1 MSTEAAACSGAADA
15 RRPRASHCRVLWQAC
30 ASDIGAGAE
39 AALESGATDSNK
51 NSTELSMTT
60 FRLSALALALA
71 FSAAVQ
77 ADAATAK
84 PASDSTRTLNQA
96 WLQRLPFEDQ
106 TSFADARRGLIE
118 AFAGRVENAK
128 GQVVWDRMAY
138 NFLDGNAAPASVNP
152 SLWRMAQLNNIAGLF
167 EVRERIYQIRGMD
180 LSNMTII
187 EGDSGLILIDPLI
200 SAETARAGLEL
211 YYRHRPRKPVRA
223 VIYSHSHVDHFGG
236 VRGVIDE
243 ADVKAGKVRVIAPEG
258 FYEHAVSENVLAGP
272 AMMRR
277 AQYMYGSLLPR
288 GERGQVDAG
297 LGKSTPVNATV
308 TLIAPSELIAQPLE
322 TRSIDGVEIEFQL
335 TPGTEAPAEM
345 NLYFPQFKTL
355 CMAENAT
362 HTQHNVL
369 TLRGA
374 LVRDPKIWSHYLGE
388 SLARYGD
395 EAEVLFAQ
403 HHWPT
408 WGGDRIREYLADQRD
423 MYAFLD
429 SQTLRLINQGLT
441 STEIAEQL
449 QSLPPRLAR
458 KWYSRDY
465 YGSLSH
471 NVRAVYQRYMGFY
484 DGNPANL
491 DPLPPEAAGRRYVAA
506 MGGAAAVLDTARQAF
521 AAGDY
526 RWSAQLL
533 NHLVFAEPDNRA
545 ALELQ
550 ADTLEQ
556 LGYQSEN
563 ATWRNIYLSGA
574 QELRQGVNPQRAGN
588 GAPDMVRALTP
599 SMFFDYLA
607 VRIDALQAAD
617 EDLRINWRFTDLEQ
631 EHALTLRHGVL
642 THRSGE
648 RHAQADIELSMSKAL
663 LDRIALKQTSFAQAT
678 KDGAIVVSGE
688 RQKLFKLLG
697 GLEQPKSNFN
707 LVTP

>member
-1 MSTEAAACSGAADA
+1 M
-15 RRPRASHCRVLWQAC
+15 P
-30 ASDIGAGAE
+30 I
-39 AALESGATDSNK
+39 
-51 NSTELSMTT
+51 
-60 FRLSALALALA
+60 FRLSALTLALITFGA
-71 FSAAVQ
+71 HAESPVA
-77 ADAATAK
+77 AK
-84 PASDSTRTLNQA
+84 PATEITQQRNQA
-96 WLQRLPFEDQ
+96 WLQRLPFENRTDFD
-106 TSFADARRGLIE
+106 SARRGLIE
-118 AFAGRVENAK
+118 PFSGVIENADGK
-128 GQVVWDRMAY
+128 PVWNRAAY
-138 NFLDGNAAPASVNP
+138 NFLDGNDAPASVNP
-152 SLWRMAQLNNIAGLF
+152 SLWRIAQLNNIAGLF
-167 EVRERIYQIRGMD
+167 EVRERVYQIRGMD
-180 LSNMTII
+180 LSNMTLI
-187 EGDSGLILIDPLI
+187 EGDSGLIIIDPLI
-200 SAETARAGLEL
+200 STETARAGLEL
-211 YYRHRPRKPVRA
+211 YYKHRPRKPVVA

-243 ADVKAGKVRVIAPEG
+243 ADVKAGTVKVIAPEG

-277 AQYMYGSLLPR
+277 AQYMYGSVLPR

-297 LGKSTPVNATV
+297 LGKGTPVNATV
-308 TLIAPSELIAQPLE
+308 TLIAPTDLIVEPLE
-322 TRSIDGVEIEFQL
+322 THEVDGVTIEFQL

-345 NLYFPQFKTL
+345 NMYLPQFKTL

-374 LVRDPKIWSHYLGE
+374 LVRDAKVWAHYLDE
-388 SLARYGD
+388 ALVRYGE

-408 WGGDRIREYLADQRD
+408 WGGDRIRDYLADQRD

-441 STEIAEQL
+441 PTEISTELA
-449 QSLPPRLAR
+449 SLPPRLAN

-491 DPLPPEAAGRRYVAA
+491 DPLPPEDSGRRYVAV
-506 MGGAAAVLDTARQAF
+506 MGGAEAVLTAARQSF
-521 AAGDY
+521 EKGDY
-526 RWSAQLL
+526 RWAAQLL
-533 NHLVFAEPDNRA
+533 NHLVFAEPDNAQARA
-545 ALELQ
+545 LQ

-563 ATWRNIYLSGA
+563 ATWRNVYLSGA
-574 QELRQGVNPQRAGN
+574 HELRQGVAEGRARN

-607 VRIDALQAAD
+607 ARIDAMKEAD
-617 EDLRINWRFTDLEQ
+617 RDLLINWRFTDLDEAY
-631 EHALTLRHGVL
+631 ALTLRNGVL
-642 THRSGE
+642 THRKDS
-648 RHAQADIELSMSKAL
+648 RHVRADIDVSMSKAL
-663 LDRIALKQTSFAQAT
+663 LDRIALKETGFLKEAT
-678 KDGAIVVSGE
+678 IGGIEIDGGRV
-688 RQKLFKLLG
+688 QLLKLLG
-697 GLEQPKSNFN
+697 GLDEANPQFN

>member
-1 MSTEAAACSGAADA
+1 M
-15 RRPRASHCRVLWQAC
+15 P
-30 ASDIGAGAE
+30 I
-39 AALESGATDSNK
+39 
-51 NSTELSMTT
+51 
-60 FRLSALALALA
+60 FRLSALALALIA
-71 FSAAVQ
+71 LGAHAEQPTS
-77 ADAATAK
+77 AK
-84 PASDSTRTLNQA
+84 PATEITQQRNQA
-96 WLQRLPFEDQ
+96 WLQRLPFENR
-106 TSFADARRGLIE
+106 ADFESARRGLIE
-118 AFAGRVENAK
+118 PFTGVVENADGK
-128 GQVVWDRMAY
+128 PVWNRMAY
-138 NFLDGNAAPASVNP
+138 NFLDGNDAPASVNP
-152 SLWRMAQLNNIAGLF
+152 SLWRIAQLNNIAGLF
-167 EVRERIYQIRGMD
+167 EVRERVYQIRGMD
-180 LSNMTII
+180 LSNMTVI
-187 EGDSGLILIDPLI
+187 EGDSGLIIIDPLI
-200 SAETARAGLEL
+200 STETARAGIEL
-211 YYRHRPRKPVRA
+211 YYKHRPRKPVLA

-243 ADVKAGKVRVIAPEG
+243 ADVQAGKVKVIAPEG

-277 AQYMYGSLLPR
+277 AQYMYGAVLPR

-297 LGKSTPVNATV
+297 LGKGTPINATV
-308 TLIAPSELIAQPLE
+308 TLIAPTDLIVEPLE
-322 TRSIDGVEIEFQL
+322 THEIDGVTIEFQL

-345 NLYFPQFKTL
+345 NMYFPQFKTL

-374 LVRDPKIWSHYLGE
+374 LVRDAKVWAHYLDE
-388 SLARYGD
+388 ALVRYGD

-408 WGGDRIREYLADQRD
+408 WGGNDIRDYLADQRD

-441 STEIAEQL
+441 PTEISAQL
-449 QSLPPRLAR
+449 SSLPPRLAG

-491 DPLPPEAAGRRYVAA
+491 DPLPPVDTGRRYVAV
-506 MGGAAAVLDTARQAF
+506 MGGAEAVLKAARQAF
-521 AAGDY
+521 EAGDY
-526 RWSAQLL
+526 RWAAQLL
-533 NHLVFAEPDNRA
+533 NHLVFAEPDNAAARA
-545 ALELQ
+545 LQ

-563 ATWRNIYLSGA
+563 ATWRNVYLSGA
-574 QELRQGVNPQRAGN
+574 HELRQGVAEARARN

-607 VRIDALQAAD
+607 VRIDAMKEAD
-617 EDLRINWRFTDLEQ
+617 RDLLINWRFTDLDEDY
-631 EHALTLRHGVL
+631 ALTLRNGVL
-642 THRSGE
+642 THRKDS
-648 RHAQADIELSMSKAL
+648 RHAQADIGVSMTKAL
-663 LDRIALKQTSFAQAT
+663 LDRIALKETGFLKEAT
-678 KDGAIVVSGE
+678 IGGIEIDGGRV
-688 RQKLFKLLG
+688 QLLKLLG
-697 GLEQPKSNFN
+697 GLDESNPQFN

>member
-1 MSTEAAACSGAADA
+1 M
-15 RRPRASHCRVLWQAC
+15 PL
-30 ASDIGAGAE
+30 
-39 AALESGATDSNK
+39 
-51 NSTELSMTT
+51 
-60 FRLSALALALA
+60 FRLSALTLALIA
-71 FSAAVQ
+71 FGAHAEQPV
-77 ADAATAK
+77 AAK
-84 PASDSTRTLNQA
+84 PATAITQQRNQA
-96 WLQRLPFEDQ
+96 WLQRLPFEDR
-106 TSFADARRGLIE
+106 ADFDSARRGLIE
-118 AFAGRVENAK
+118 PFDGVIRNADGK
-128 GQVVWDRMAY
+128 PVWNRMAY
-138 NFLDGNAAPASVNP
+138 NFLDGNDAPASVNP
-152 SLWRMAQLNNIAGLF
+152 SLWRIAQLNNIAGLF
-167 EVRERIYQIRGMD
+167 EVRERVYQIRGMD
-180 LSNMTII
+180 LSNMTLI
-187 EGDSGLILIDPLI
+187 EGDSGLIIIDPLI
-200 SAETARAGLEL
+200 STETARAGLEL
-211 YYRHRPRKPVRA
+211 YYKHRPRKPVVA

-243 ADVKAGKVRVIAPEG
+243 ADVKAGKVKVIAPEG

-277 AQYMYGSLLPR
+277 AQYMYGAVLPR

-297 LGKSTPVNATV
+297 LGKGTPVNATV
-308 TLIAPSELIAQPLE
+308 TLIAPTDLIVEPLE
-322 TRSIDGVEIEFQL
+322 THEVDGVTIEFQL

-345 NLYFPQFKTL
+345 NMYFPQFKTL

-374 LVRDPKIWSHYLGE
+374 LVRDAKVWAHYLDE
-388 SLARYGD
+388 ALVRYGE

-408 WGGDRIREYLADQRD
+408 WGGDKIRDYLADQRD

-441 STEIAEQL
+441 PTEISTELA
-449 QSLPPRLAR
+449 SLPPRLAS

-491 DPLPPEAAGRRYVAA
+491 DPLPPEDAGRRYVAV
-506 MGGAAAVLDTARQAF
+506 MGGAEAVLTAARQAF
-521 AAGDY
+521 EKGDY
-526 RWSAQLL
+526 RWAAQLL
-533 NHLVFAEPDNRA
+533 NHLVFAEPDNAQARA
-545 ALELQ
+545 LQ

-563 ATWRNIYLSGA
+563 ATWRNVYLSGA
-574 QELRQGVNPQRAGN
+574 HELRQGVAEGRARN

-607 VRIDALQAAD
+607 VRIDAMKEAD
-617 EDLRINWRFTDLEQ
+617 RDLLINWRFTDLGEAY
-631 EHALTLRHGVL
+631 ALTLRNGVL
-642 THRSGE
+642 THRKDS
-648 RHAQADIELSMSKAL
+648 RHARADIDVSMSKAL
-663 LDRIALKQTSFAQAT
+663 LDRIALKETGFLKEAT
-678 KDGAIVVSGE
+678 IGGIEIEGGRV
-688 RQKLFKLLG
+688 QLLKLLG
-697 GLEQPKSNFN
+697 GLDEANPQFN

>member
-1 MSTEAAACSGAADA
+1 M
-15 RRPRASHCRVLWQAC
+15 P
-30 ASDIGAGAE
+30 
-39 AALESGATDSNK
+39 
-51 NSTELSMTT
+51 T
-60 FRLSALALALA
+60 FRLSAIALALA
-71 FSAAVQ
+71 FSGLIQ
-77 ADAATAK
+77 ADATAPK
-84 PASDSTRTLNQA
+84 PASDITRSLNQA

-106 TSFADARRGLIE
+106 SSFEDARRGLIE
-118 AFAGRVENAK
+118 PFTGVVENAR
-128 GQVVWDRMAY
+128 GQVVWNRMAY

-167 EVRERIYQIRGMD
+167 EVRERIYQVRGMD

-211 YYRHRPRKPVRA
+211 YYKHRPRKPVRA

-243 ADVKAGKVRVIAPEG
+243 ADVKAGKVQVIAPEG

-322 TRSIDGVEIEFQL
+322 TLTIDGVEIEFQL

-374 LVRDPKIWSHYLGE
+374 LVRDPKIWAHYLDE

-395 EAEVLFAQ
+395 QAEVLFAQ

-408 WGGDRIREYLADQRD
+408 WGGEKIREYLADQRD

-449 QSLPPRLAR
+449 QSLPPRLAS

-491 DPLPPEAAGRRYVAA
+491 DPLPPEAAGKRYVAA
-506 MGGAAAVLDTARQAF
+506 MGGAEALLKTARLAF
-521 AAGDY
+521 ATGDY

-545 ALELQ
+545 AQELQ

-574 QELRQGVNPQRAGN
+574 HELRQGLSQGRAGS

-607 VRIDALQAAD
+607 VRIDAMQAAE
-617 EDLRINWRFTDLEQ
+617 EDLRINWRFTDLQ
-631 EHALTLRHGVL
+631 QSFALTLRNGVL
-642 THRSGE
+642 TQRSE
-648 RHAQADIELSMSKAL
+648 AQHAQADIDLSMSKEL

-678 KDGAIVVSGE
+678 QEGAIAISGE

-697 GLEQPKSNFN
+697 GLEEPKPTFN

>member
-1 MSTEAAACSGAADA
+1 MPS
-15 RRPRASHCRVLWQAC
+15 
-30 ASDIGAGAE
+30 
-39 AALESGATDSNK
+39 
-51 NSTELSMTT
+51 
-60 FRLSALALALA
+60 FRLSAFTLALIA
-71 FSAAVQ
+71 FGVHAEQ
-77 ADAATAK
+77 PLPAK
-84 PASDSTRTLNQA
+84 PATEATHERNQA
-96 WLQRLPFEDQ
+96 WLQRLSFEDR
-106 TSFADARRGLIE
+106 ADFDSARRGLIE
-118 AFAGRVENAK
+118 PFEGVIENADGK
-128 GQVVWDRMAY
+128 PVWNRMAY
-138 NFLDGNAAPASVNP
+138 NFLDGNDAPASVNP
-152 SLWRMAQLNNIAGLF
+152 SLWRIAQLNNIAGLF
-167 EVRERIYQIRGMD
+167 EVRERVYQIRGMD

-187 EGDSGLILIDPLI
+187 EGDSGVIIIDPLI
-200 SAETARAGLEL
+200 STETARAGLEL
-211 YYRHRPRKPVRA
+211 YYKHRPRRPVVA

-243 ADVKAGKVRVIAPEG
+243 ADVKAGKVMVIAPEG

-288 GERGQVDAG
+288 GERGQVDSG
-297 LGKSTPVNATV
+297 LGKGTPTNATV
-308 TLIAPSELIAQPLE
+308 TLIAPTDHIVEPLE
-322 TRSIDGVEIEFQL
+322 AHNIDGVDIEFQL

-345 NLYFPQFKTL
+345 NMYFPQFKTL

-374 LVRDPKIWSHYLGE
+374 LVRDAKVWAHYLDE
-388 SLARYGD
+388 ALVRYGD
-395 EAEVLFAQ
+395 KAEVLFAQ

-408 WGGDRIREYLADQRD
+408 WGRGEIRNYLADQRD

-429 SQTLRLINQGLT
+429 SQTLRLINQGLGP
-441 STEIAEQL
+441 TEIAAKLE
-449 QSLPPRLAR
+449 SLPPRLAN

-491 DPLPPEAAGRRYVAA
+491 DPLPPVDAGRRYVAA
-506 MGGAAAVLDTARQAF
+506 MGGADAVLKTARQAF
-521 AAGDY
+521 ADGDY
-526 RWSAQLL
+526 RWAAQLL
-533 NHLVFAEPDNRA
+533 NHLVFADPENA
-545 ALELQ
+545 AARELQ

-563 ATWRNIYLSGA
+563 ATWRNVYLSGA
-574 QELRQGVNPQRAGN
+574 HELREGVTETRARN

-607 VRIDALQAAD
+607 VRIDAMKAAD
-617 EDLRINWRFTDLEQ
+617 EDLLINWRFTDFDEDY
-631 EHALTLRHGVL
+631 ALTLRNGVL
-642 THRSGE
+642 THRQKS
-648 RHAQADIELSMSKAL
+648 RHARPDISVRMTKAL
-663 LDRIALKQTSFAQAT
+663 LDRIALKETGFLKEAT
-678 KDGAIVVSGE
+678 IGGGIDIEGGRI
-688 RQKLFKLLG
+688 KLLKLLG
-697 GLEQPKSNFN
+697 GLDEANPQFN